1 MGWTERILQD
11 PECNVNMHQRLVELL
26 TDHYADWNASVHYTC
41 FRFTHP
47 LENTYWKTIVTI
59 SARNEEL
66 KASEVEIA
74 HRHMGRRA
82 TMEDSIE
89 AAAYH
94 AWVTLR
100 GNRFDAIRQGHDR
113 HLPRADKDLED
124 GWGMLEP
131 LGLDAT
137 ARGAVYFAYDMVKK
151 SQNLE
156 DTVRQQGRDLKR
168 LQKESDDL
176 RERLGE
182 PRIYDLLRSPLR
194 P

>member
-1 MGWTERILQD
+1 
-11 PECNVNMHQRLVELL
+11 
-26 TDHYADWNASVHYTC
+26 
-41 FRFTHP
+41 
-47 LENTYWKTIVTI
+47 
-59 SARNEEL
+59 
-66 KASEVEIA
+66 
-74 HRHMGRRA
+74 MGRRA
-82 TMEDSIE
+82 TMKDSIE

-100 GNRFDAIRQGHDR
+100 GNRFDVIRQGHDR